1 MRRASARLPKGPAGG
16 VCCSSATL
24 HEDVLGVAEC
34 PEALDPVVLAH
45 PARADAAEREI
56 VLPDMHDRA
65 VDGDVAG
72 GRTVEHP
79 APVCVVVAEVVER
92 ERGRAFT

>member
-1 MRRASARLPKGPAGG
+1 MPLGWLSVRKPSIPWYLPIP
-16 VCCSSATL
+16 
-24 HEDVLGVAEC
+24 
-34 PEALDPVVLAH
+34 P
-45 PARADAAEREI
+45 RADAAEREI